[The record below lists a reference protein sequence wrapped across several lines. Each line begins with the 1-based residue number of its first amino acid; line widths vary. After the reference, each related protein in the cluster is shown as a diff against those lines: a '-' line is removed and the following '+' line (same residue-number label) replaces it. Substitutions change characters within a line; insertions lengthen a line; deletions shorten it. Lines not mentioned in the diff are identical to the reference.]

1 MLDRLSREDRL
12 LLLQFLCA
20 FAWTDLEVT
29 DRERRFVKRLVER
42 AALSSDD
49 AAQVEEWLAI
59 APSPGSVDPKRVP
72 AEHRKL
78 FLDAVRAMVYA
89 DGKVDDE
96 ERASLDRLKA
106 ALEAS

>member
-12 LLLQFLCA
+12 LLVQFLCA

-42 AALSSDD
+42 AELSGDD
-49 AAQVEEWLAI
+49 AKQVEEWLAV

-72 AEHRKL
+72 AEHRRL
-78 FLDAVRAMVYA
+78 FFDAVRAMVYM

-96 ERASLDRLKA
+96 ERESLERLRI
-106 ALEAS
+106 ALESA